1 MGTSLAGL
9 FSLLL
14 NLVKPILSSKLSLR
28 SRINMRKTTNK
39 SFNITPGYI
48 ILFNKFFGSCALP
61 GKMLLVKIIENNNNE
76 AYLRTG

>member
-1 MGTSLAGL
+1 
-9 FSLLL
+9 
-14 NLVKPILSSKLSLR
+14 
-28 SRINMRKTTNK
+28 MRKTTNK